1 MLNFM
6 GSSSL
11 LCLKQQKLSI
21 KGSRDKIQVNLAAFQ
36 GILGVSEVFSQSRVA
51 DGGPHAFGRSSEI
64 KPLVRFHLLFQLNFK
79 IFFFYQI
86 TFEPVGS
93 DVSSCHH
100 MRCFRKEK
108 ETAPSQISQRL
119 LGLLLGKV
127 KKWPITNWRVP

>member
-79 IFFFYQI
+79 IFFFIRLHLNQSDQMSLAVI
-86 TFEPVGS
+86 TCDASERRRKLHLVK
-93 DVSSCHH
+93 
-100 MRCFRKEK
+100 FRKDF
-108 ETAPSQISQRL
+108 
-119 LGLLLGKV
+119 
-127 KKWPITNWRVP
+127 WDCY